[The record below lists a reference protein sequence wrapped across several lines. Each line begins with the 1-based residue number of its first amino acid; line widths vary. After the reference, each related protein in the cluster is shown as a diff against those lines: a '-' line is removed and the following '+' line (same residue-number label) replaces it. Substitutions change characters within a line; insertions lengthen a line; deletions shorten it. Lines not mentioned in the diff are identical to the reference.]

1 MVTISEGKHYSLGL
15 ELELVTSSSGAQL
28 AQYMF
33 DVQKLYCRL
42 LTFPLVTVAAANGIA
57 GTPSSPPY
65 YSSLLLMYQSRS
77 HLCSGSSHGPLS

>member
-1 MVTISEGKHYSLGL
+1 MVTISDGKHYSLGL
-15 ELELVTSSSGAQL
+15 ELDLVTSSSGAQL

-57 GTPSSPPY
+57 GTLSSPPY
-65 YSSLLLMYQSRS
+65 LSSPSSRV
-77 HLCSGSSHGPLS
+77 PI